1 MHDLQLALD
10 QNANMQPINH
20 STPVHPRYFQQM
32 STVLS
37 ESMRRSGLL
46 FGSQM
51 EQNMA
56 NTETI
61 QLAEPDLEQRPE
73 NAIPN
78 TGSPVVQTVV
88 HEGSGENAQHIPDDE
103 NIDINNLDYQ

>member
-1 MHDLQLALD
+1 
-10 QNANMQPINH
+10 
-20 STPVHPRYFQQM
+20 M

-51 EQNMA
+51 EQNIA

-78 TGSPVVQTVV
+78 TDSPVIQTVV
-88 HEGSGENAQHIPDDE
+88 HDSNGDNA
-103 NIDINNLDYQ
+103 

>member
-1 MHDLQLALD
+1 MLSARRVIENQDIRITPIANAIIQDNTLVLEQWDVHDLQLVLD

-37 ESMRRSGLL
+37 ESMKRSGLL

-51 EQNMA
+51 EQGMA

-61 QLAEPDLEQRPE
+61 QLAQPELEQRPK
-73 NAIPN
+73 N
-78 TGSPVVQTVV
+78 T
-88 HEGSGENAQHIPDDE
+88 
-103 NIDINNLDYQ
+103 L